1 MNPGRLIEEIIEWGR
16 EKGIDNPDKQT
27 IKLMEECG
35 ELAHEISRSRYN
47 SDEVKDAIGDIT
59 VVLIILADI
68 LDLDFGVCL
77 SIAYDAIK
85 DRTGHTEGGSFIK
98 DGEDS

>member
-16 EKGIDNPDKQT
+16 EKGIDDPDKQT

-47 SDEVKDAIGDIT
+47 SNEVKDAIGDIT

-77 SIAYDAIK
+77 SIAYDTIK
-85 DRTGHTEGGSFIK
+85 DRTGKTVNGSFIK
-98 DGEDS
+98 SEDA

>member
-85 DRTGHTEGGSFIK
+85 DRTGSTINGSFVK
-98 DGEDS
+98 EENA